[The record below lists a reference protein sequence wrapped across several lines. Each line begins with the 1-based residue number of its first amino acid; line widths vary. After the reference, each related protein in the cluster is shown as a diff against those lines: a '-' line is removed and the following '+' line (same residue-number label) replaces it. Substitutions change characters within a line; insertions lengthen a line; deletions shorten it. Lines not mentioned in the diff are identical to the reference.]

1 MSDNNVVVFPGI
13 PVRWAGID
21 HELHWT
27 LAAALRESGRHG
39 FERKLQGQW
48 ARYAL
53 PGWKEDPVNLPDF
66 VDCALLMAR
75 EQHYLNGLPWKDAFQ
90 YVIQIVTSE
99 PERNRSYAINW
110 IQAYNMEHAIEIV
123 ERLANLPNPRSHNST
138 GT

>member
-110 IQAYNMEHAIEIV
+110 IQAYNMAHAIEIV
-123 ERLANLPNPRSHNST
+123 GRLANLPNPRS
-138 GT
+138 

>member
-1 MSDNNVVVFPGI
+1 M
-13 PVRWAGID
+13 
-21 HELHWT
+21 
-27 LAAALRESGRHG
+27 
-39 FERKLQGQW
+39 
-48 ARYAL
+48 
-53 PGWKEDPVNLPDF
+53 NLPDF

-90 YVIQIVTSE
+90 IVTSE
-99 PERNRSYAINW
+99 PEGNRSYAINW